1 MIACKKMRKY
11 CLFPIVLILTFI
23 PCVLPAQG
31 ISPETNSLS
40 SQLDTLIKYQL
51 PAGSNVSVSA
61 YDLTANKVLYDYQA
75 DKLSRPASTMKL
87 LTTITAL
94 ARPEADEPFRTEVW
108 YKGVIERDT
117 LKGDI
122 YVVGGFDPEF
132 DDEALDSLVGSVA
145 RLPFSVVQ
153 GRIYGDVSMKD
164 SLYWGS
170 GWLWDD
176 TPHSFQPYLSPLMLD
191 KGVVTVTA
199 FPGAQGDTARL
210 ECTPASSYYTL
221 ANTTKTRTPSAGR
234 FRVSRN
240 WLENGNELAVSGNVD
255 GRRTGTVNIYSSQ
268 DFFMHT
274 FLERLRAKGIH
285 CLSDYSFREF
295 QKDSVS
301 VRMASYST
309 SVQAV
314 VNRIMKES
322 DNLNAEALL
331 CRLGAQFT
339 GGRHVSAADGLS
351 AVRQLIGKLGYLP
364 DRYNLADGCGLS
376 NYNYISSELLVAFL
390 KFAYS
395 RTDVFQK
402 LYKALPIGGVDGTL
416 KNRMRK
422 GTPSYKNVHAK
433 TGSFTA
439 INCLAGY
446 LKANNGHHIAFAIMN
461 QNVLSAGR
469 RVNSRMQSVTCLSD
483 EWPVGV
489 NFIFQARNYAGCT
502 DFFSLIHAAL
512 FIRAIRV
519 IPCLKG
525 LFNGRNCLYLYC
537 AQSTFF
543 ISPLFASS
551 ACIAR
556 AARME

>member
-1 MIACKKMRKY
+1 MIACEKMRKY
-11 CLFPIVLILTFI
+11 SLFPIVLFLTLVPCILS
-23 PCVLPAQG
+23 AQG
-31 ISPETNSLS
+31 ISPEEHSFS
-40 SQLDTLIKYQL
+40 SRLDTLIKYQL
-51 PAGSNVSVSA
+51 PAGSNVSISA
-61 YDLTANKVLYDYQA
+61 YDLTANKTLYSYQA

-94 ARPEADEPFRTEVW
+94 ARPEANEPFRTEVW

-132 DDEALDSLVGSVA
+132 DDEALDSLAGRVA
-145 RLPFSVVQ
+145 RLPFSVIQ
-153 GRIYGDVSMKD
+153 GRVYGDVSMKD

-176 TPHSFQPYLSPLMLD
+176 TPYSFQPYLSPLMLD

-199 FPGAQGDTARL
+199 SPGVQGDTARL

-221 ANTTKTRTPSAGR
+221 SNTTKTRTPSAGR

-240 WLENGNELAVSGNVD
+240 WLENGNDITVSGNVD
-255 GRRTGTVNIYSSQ
+255 GKRTGTVNIYSSQ

-274 FLERLRAKGIH
+274 FMERLRSKGIR
-285 CLSDYSFREF
+285 CPSDYAFNEF
-295 QKDSVS
+295 QKDSAAVQ
-301 VRMASYST
+301 MAAHYT
-309 SVQAV
+309 PVQTV
-314 VNRIMKES
+314 VNQIMKES
-322 DNLNAEALL
+322 DNLNAEAML

-339 GGRHVSAADGLS
+339 GSGHVSAEDGLS
-351 AVRQLIGKLGYLP
+351 AIRQLIKKLGYAP

-376 NYNYISSELLVAFL
+376 NYNYVSSELLVAFL

-422 GTPSYKNVHAK
+422 GTLSYKNVHAK

-446 LKANNGHHIAFAIMN
+446 LKANNGHQVAFAIMN
-461 QNVLSAGR
+461 QNALSGK
-469 RVNSRMQSVTCLSD
+469 
-483 EWPVGV
+483 E
-489 NFIFQARNYAGCT
+489 
-502 DFFSLIHAAL
+502 
-512 FIRAIRV
+512 
-519 IPCLKG
+519 
-525 LFNGRNCLYLYC
+525 
-537 AQSTFF
+537 
-543 ISPLFASS
+543 
-551 ACIAR
+551 AR
-556 AARME
+556 AFQDAVCDEIIKMRVSF

>member
-11 CLFPIVLILTFI
+11 TLFPIVLVLTLI
-23 PCVLPAQG
+23 PCILSAQG
-31 ISPETNSLS
+31 VSPETNSLS
-40 SQLDTLIKYQL
+40 SRLDTLIKYRL
-51 PAGSNVSVSA
+51 PAGSNVSISV
-61 YDLTANKVLYDYQA
+61 YDLTADKALYSYQA

-94 ARPEADEPFRTEVW
+94 ARPEADEPFCTEVW

-132 DDEALDSLVGSVA
+132 DDEALDSLVGKVS

-153 GRIYGDVSMKD
+153 GKIYGDVSMKD

-176 TPHSFQPYLSPLMLD
+176 TPYSFQPYLSPLMLD
-191 KGVVTVTA
+191 KGVVTITA
-199 FPGAQGDTARL
+199 FPGVQGDTARL

-221 ANTTKTRTPSAGR
+221 TNTTKTRTPSAGR
-234 FRVSRN
+234 FRVSRD
-240 WLENGNELAVSGNVD
+240 WLENGNDITVSGNVD
-255 GRRTGTVNIYSSQ
+255 GKRTGTVNIYSSQ

-274 FLERLRAKGIH
+274 FLERLQAKGIR
-285 CLSDYSFREF
+285 CLSDYSFNEF
-295 QKDSVS
+295 QKDSIS
-301 VRMASYST
+301 VRMASYNT

-314 VNRIMKES
+314 VNQIMKES
-322 DNLNAEALL
+322 DNLNAEAML
-331 CRLGAQFT
+331 CRLGAQST
-339 GGRHVSAADGLS
+339 GNRHISAEDGLS
-351 AVRQLIGKLGYLP
+351 AIRRLIKKLGHAP

-446 LKANNGHHIAFAIMN
+446 LTASNGHQIAFAIMN
-461 QNVLSAGR
+461 QNVLSGR
-469 RVNSRMQSVTCLSD
+469 EARK
-483 EWPVGV
+483 
-489 NFIFQARNYAGCT
+489 FQDTVC
-502 DFFSLIHAAL
+502 DILI
-512 FIRAIRV
+512 R
-519 IPCLKG
+519 
-525 LFNGRNCLYLYC
+525 
-537 AQSTFF
+537 
-543 ISPLFASS
+543 
-551 ACIAR
+551 
-556 AARME
+556 

>member
-11 CLFPIVLILTFI
+11 TLFPIVLVLTLI
-23 PCVLPAQG
+23 PCILSAQG
-31 ISPETNSLS
+31 VSPETNSLS
-40 SQLDTLIKYQL
+40 SRLDTLIKYRL
-51 PAGSNVSVSA
+51 PAGSNVSISV
-61 YDLTANKVLYDYQA
+61 YDLTADKALYSYQA

-94 ARPEADEPFRTEVW
+94 ARPEADEPFCTEVW

-132 DDEALDSLVGSVA
+132 DDEALDSLVGKVS

-153 GRIYGDVSMKD
+153 GKIYGDVSMKD

-176 TPHSFQPYLSPLMLD
+176 TPYSFQPYLSPLMLD

-199 FPGAQGDTARL
+199 FPGVQGDTARL

-221 ANTTKTRTPSAGR
+221 TNTTKTRTPSAGR
-234 FRVSRN
+234 FRVSRD
-240 WLENGNELAVSGNVD
+240 WLENGNDITVSGNVD
-255 GRRTGTVNIYSSQ
+255 GKRTGTVNIYSSQ

-274 FLERLRAKGIH
+274 FLERLQAKGIR
-285 CLSDYSFREF
+285 CLSDYSFNEF
-295 QKDSVS
+295 QKDSIS
-301 VRMASYST
+301 VRMASYNT

-314 VNRIMKES
+314 VNQIMKES
-322 DNLNAEALL
+322 DNLNAEAML
-331 CRLGAQFT
+331 CRLGAQST
-339 GGRHVSAADGLS
+339 GNRHISAEDGLS
-351 AVRQLIGKLGYLP
+351 AIRRLIKKLGHAP

-446 LKANNGHHIAFAIMN
+446 LTASNGHQIAFAIMN
-461 QNVLSAGR
+461 QNVLSGR
-469 RVNSRMQSVTCLSD
+469 EARK
-483 EWPVGV
+483 
-489 NFIFQARNYAGCT
+489 FQDTVC
-502 DFFSLIHAAL
+502 DILI
-512 FIRAIRV
+512 R
-519 IPCLKG
+519 
-525 LFNGRNCLYLYC
+525 
-537 AQSTFF
+537 
-543 ISPLFASS
+543 
-551 ACIAR
+551 
-556 AARME
+556 